1 MPEHGTI
8 LVTGGAG
15 FIGSTLI
22 KQVLH
27 ETQSRIVNVDKL
39 TYAGNLETLAEI
51 VASPRYRFDQLD
63 ICDGRTLRHVFQET
77 QPDAVMH
84 LAAESHVDR
93 SIDVPADFIQ
103 TNIVGTSVLLDVVRD
118 YLKGVAPGKRSAF
131 RFHHVSTDEVYGSLG
146 SQGQFTETSSYQPN
160 SPYAASKASADH
172 LVRAWHKTYGLPVL
186 ITNCGNNY
194 GPYQY
199 PEKLIPLMIL
209 NALEER
215 PLPVYGDGKNRRDW
229 IHVEDHCRAL
239 RRVLDAGTVGE
250 TYLIGAE
257 CELTNLDLVQRLCRL
272 LDELQPRRAGKSYQD
287 LISFVEDRPG
297 HDRRYALDPARLR
310 RELGWTPRES
320 ADSGLRITVQ
330 WYLANR
336 DWCRRVMQGR
346 YGGERLGVRL

>member
-1 MPEHGTI
+1 
-8 LVTGGAG
+8 
-15 FIGSTLI
+15 
-22 KQVLH
+22 
-27 ETQSRIVNVDKL
+27 
-39 TYAGNLETLAEI
+39 
-51 VASPRYRFDQLD
+51 
-63 ICDGRTLRHVFQET
+63 
-77 QPDAVMH
+77 MH

-93 SIDVPADFIQ
+93 SIDVPVDFIQ

-118 YLKGVAPGKRSAF
+118 YLKAVAPLKRSAF
-131 RFHHVSTDEVYGSLG
+131 RFHHISTDEVYGSLG
-146 SQGQFTETSSYQPN
+146 DQGHFTETSPYQPN

-172 LVRAWHKTYGLPVL
+172 LVRVWHKTYGLPVL

-215 PLPVYGDGKNRRDW
+215 PLPVYGDGKNVRDW
-229 IHVEDHCRAL
+229 IYVEDHCRAL
-239 RRVLDAGTVGE
+239 RRVFDAGAVGE

-272 LDELQPRRAGKSYQD
+272 LDELQPRHAGKRYQD
-287 LISFVEDRPG
+287 LIDYVEDRPG
-297 HDRRYALDPARLR
+297 HDRRYSLDPAKLR
-310 RELGWTPRES
+310 HELGWTPRES

-346 YGGERLGVRL
+346 YAGERLGVRL